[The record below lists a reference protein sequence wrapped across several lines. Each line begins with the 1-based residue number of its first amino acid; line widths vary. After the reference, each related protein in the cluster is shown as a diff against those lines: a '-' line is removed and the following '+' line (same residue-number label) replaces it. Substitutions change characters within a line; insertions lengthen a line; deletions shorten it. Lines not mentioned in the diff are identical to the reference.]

1 MSHPSD
7 GELIS
12 LAQGELPP
20 DDAARVSAHARGCA
34 ACRSTLSKLSGPGED
49 ENQDRED
56 SDEEAPGDGKATP
69 PASSSRR
76 DGRTLPVLP
85 DGTPATGDADG
96 EAEPLERGAAVGRY
110 DILQHL
116 ASGGMGAVYAAYDPQ
131 LDRRVALKVLAH
143 RGRSEVSRERLQLR
157 LQREAQAM
165 ARLTHPNVVAVHDV
179 GTFQGRVFLA
189 MEFVDGVNLKE
200 WLREG
205 KRSWQQVR
213 DLFVQAGRGLA
224 AAHA

>member
-20 DDAARVSAHARGCA
+20 PDAERVSSHARGCA

-49 ENQDRED
+49 EERED
-56 SDEEAPGDGKATP
+56 SDEAPGKAIPLAT
-69 PASSSRR
+69 AGRR

-85 DGTPATGDADG
+85 DGTPATGDADE

-116 ASGGMGAVYAAYDPQ
+116 AS
-131 LDRRVALKVLAH
+131 
-143 RGRSEVSRERLQLR
+143 
-157 LQREAQAM
+157 
-165 ARLTHPNVVAVHDV
+165 
-179 GTFQGRVFLA
+179 
-189 MEFVDGVNLKE
+189 
-200 WLREG
+200 
-205 KRSWQQVR
+205 
-213 DLFVQAGRGLA
+213 
-224 AAHA
+224 